1 LSAAQ
6 HVGRVPLALAVAPWR
21 CLACLAVATWQH
33 IASPRALAYGA
44 EAEHVIVGVWHATRG
59 VEAHPTPTTRMT
71 TERNG
76 GFYQG
81 RTAPHRTCCHAQR
94 NVAQQRV
101 CLRLQ
106 GMTQVNKASKT
117 WTRSRMRCAQAYST
131 WHIADEC
138 PQWCHTPHSAG
149 EAHHHGGAIHRNHT
163 CVVSA
168 GRADNA
174 SSFATTSNAGAA
186 RNGVTAQTELEATR
200 SRNLAPGTSQP
211 HVHTM
216 MALGTFSR
224 QPKNSTLLAGKS
236 FTGGA
241 TRERTWRTILLF
253 ARALLCLRQ
262 SITNWNHGYRYR

>member
-1 LSAAQ
+1 MFARWRCLSAAQ

-33 IASPRALAYGA
+33 IASPRALAYCA

-106 GMTQVNKASKT
+106 GMTQVDKASKT
-117 WTRSRMRCAQAYST
+117 WTRSRMRCVQAYST

-138 PQWCHTPHSAG
+138 PQWCHTPHSARRARYFAAAC
-149 EAHHHGGAIHRNHT
+149 AHND
-163 CVVSA
+163 C
-168 GRADNA
+168 
-174 SSFATTSNAGAA
+174 
-186 RNGVTAQTELEATR
+186 
-200 SRNLAPGTSQP
+200 
-211 HVHTM
+211 
-216 MALGTFSR
+216 TFSR
-224 QPKNSTLLAGKS
+224 QPKNSTILAGKP

-241 TRERTWRTILLF
+241 AQERTWRANDLNNHPRVCGRL
-253 ARALLCLRQ
+253 RALCCAANWRQ
-262 SITNWNHGYRYR
+262 SITDSAWQQENRLWHHAARREVQRSLGS